1 MSTTRNRNLLII
13 IAVLLLTNVA
23 VLVYFLG
30 QKKPEKAAM
39 PDSVKDNK
47 NFVAEMLQKEVGFS
61 DEQTAKYKELKGK
74 QREKIRPM
82 YDDMR
87 KAKDSLFR
95 LLSYPDTSDSVMTKM
110 ADMIAQKQKAIDL
123 ETLNHFKRVRT
134 LCTQDQL
141 AKYDTMVLQMFR
153 KMGKPVRHGESDKK
167 ENKK

>member
-13 IAVLLLTNVA
+13 IAALLLTNVA

-30 QKKPEKAAM
+30 QKKNEKAAP
-39 PDSVKDNK
+39 PDSGKDK
-47 NFVAEMLQKEVGFS
+47 NFVAEMLQKDVGFT

-95 LLSYPDTSDSVMTKM
+95 LLSYPETSDSVVNKM
-110 ADMIAQKQKAIDL
+110 ADAIAQKQKAIDL

-134 LCTQDQL
+134 LCTSDQL
-141 AKYDTMVLQMFR
+141 SKYDTMILQMFR
-153 KMGKPVRHGESDKK
+153 KMGKPVRHGESEKK

>member
-30 QKKPEKAAM
+30 QKKSEKAAI
-39 PDSVKDNK
+39 PDSGRDK

-82 YDDMR
+82 FDDMR

-95 LLSYPDTSDSVMTKM
+95 LLSYPETSDSVVNKL
-110 ADMIAQKQKAIDL
+110 ADLIAQKQKAIDL
-123 ETLNHFKRVRT
+123 ETLDHFKRVRT
-134 LCTQDQL
+134 LCSSDQL
-141 AKYDTMVLQMFR
+141 VKYDTMVLQLIR
-153 KMGKPVRHGESDKK
+153 KMGKPVRHGESEKTEKK
-167 ENKK
+167 K